1 MIEEYTGGKNTTKS
15 IGKTSGERLYREK
28 NEKRM
33 DRINIY

>member
-1 MIEEYTGGKNTTKS
+1 MIEEYSEKRES